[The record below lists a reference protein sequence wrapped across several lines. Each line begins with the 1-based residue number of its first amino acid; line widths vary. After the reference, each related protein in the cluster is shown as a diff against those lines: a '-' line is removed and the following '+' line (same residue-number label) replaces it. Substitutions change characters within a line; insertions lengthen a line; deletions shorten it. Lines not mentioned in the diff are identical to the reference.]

1 MGSSPRY
8 GRAPGRTSSRAAV
21 RSWVLPGSTS
31 ETHSGTPPGAASAC
45 TFPAGSCALPEYH
58 LSISFP
64 FLLVTVRISHQ
75 TRAWF
80 KGPWR
85 LGERAW
91 SAAFL
96 VLGGSRR
103 GDGDV
108 GFGVEGA
115 ELVQEAAGTAGGGG
129 PWLVAGGGAGGGAGR

>member
-1 MGSSPRY
+1 MRSTAGRRCPPPTPQPAPRQSQ
-8 GRAPGRTSSRAAV
+8 APRRPAHRFSI
-21 RSWVLPGSTS
+21 
-31 ETHSGTPPGAASAC
+31 SGTSARPNC
-45 TFPAGSCALPEYH
+45 SE
-58 LSISFP
+58 
-64 FLLVTVRISHQ
+64 VTVRISHQ

-91 SAAFL
+91 SATFL

-115 ELVQEAAGTAGGGG
+115 ELVQEAAGTAGG
-129 PWLVAGGGAGGGAGR
+129 AGHVV

>member
-1 MGSSPRY
+1 MGPR
-8 GRAPGRTSSRAAV
+8 RAGH
-21 RSWVLPGSTS
+21 L
-31 ETHSGTPPGAASAC
+31 
-45 TFPAGSCALPEYH
+45 FPAQVVQ
-58 LSISFP
+58 SFRGHIE
-64 FLLVTVRISHQ
+64 VTVRISHQ

-91 SAAFL
+91 SATFL

-115 ELVQEAAGTAGGGG
+115 ELVQEAAGTAVGVRLFVVPAAGRGGGTRLVGAQVG
-129 PWLVAGGGAGGGAGR
+129 PGGG